1 MKKVQWFKYQKT
13 QCFKLTP
20 VGRLY
25 KQEIMVRR
33 SVVEFV
39 EVYIFIYNG
48 LNESSFYQVGVCL
61 QVGSCMR
68 IGFLN
73 LSWIS
78 QVGSC
83 MRIGFLNSQLDLR
96 STSWDLL

>member
-1 MKKVQWFKYQKT
+1 MIHYQKT
-13 QCFKLTP
+13 QSFKFTP
-20 VGRLY
+20 IGRLY
-25 KQEIMVRR
+25 KQRSMVNK

-48 LNESSFYQVGVCL
+48 LNEGSFYQVGACL

-68 IGFLN
+68 IGFLT
-73 LSWIS
+73 
-78 QVGSC
+78 
-83 MRIGFLNSQLDLR
+83 SQLDLR

>member
-1 MKKVQWFKYQKT
+1 MILFKFWYYHLNEKVQWFKCQKT
-13 QCFKLTP
+13 QWFKFTL

-25 KQEIMVRR
+25 KQKEWWKE

-48 LNESSFYQVGVCL
+48 LNEDSFYQVGPCL

-68 IGFLN
+68 IGFLT
-73 LSWIS
+73 
-78 QVGSC
+78 
-83 MRIGFLNSQLDLR
+83 SQLDMR
-96 STSWDLL
+96 STS

>member
-1 MKKVQWFKYQKT
+1 MKRYNGSNMKRHNDSNSHQLEDYINKRNGEK
-13 QCFKLTP
+13 
-20 VGRLY
+20 
-25 KQEIMVRR
+25 

-48 LNESSFYQVGVCL
+48 LNESSFYQVGACL

-68 IGFLN
+68 IGFLT
-73 LSWIS
+73 
-78 QVGSC
+78 
-83 MRIGFLNSQLDLR
+83 SQLDLR

>member
-1 MKKVQWFKYQKT
+1 
-13 QCFKLTP
+13 
-20 VGRLY
+20 
-25 KQEIMVRR
+25 MVRR

-48 LNESSFYQVGVCL
+48 LNEGSFYQVGACL

-68 IGFLN
+68 IGFLT
-73 LSWIS
+73 
-78 QVGSC
+78 
-83 MRIGFLNSQLDLR
+83 SQLDLR